1 MSVTSSELP
10 PPANFDSVIFDGLL
24 LQWMEGLRAESVEGL
39 IVLGPDMDDPLSSKR
54 SVRAVHPPRLLNM
67 AQALADSGDFGQDW
81 IDTESPL
88 ALWQDISRGSYG
100 QLSRWRLLALSYGH
114 QSLVRVAF
122 PLPRGK
128 AFECYLM
135 TPRALHEKSEA
146 TSMVWSVLNVWPR
159 IKRGLSEVT
168 CPLSSREKE
177 CLALAFDGLT
187 AAETSQKLD
196 CSERTVNY
204 YLSNAM
210 RKMGVDN
217 KLAAVERAIWYGVI

>member
-1 MSVTSSELP
+1 VNTADFP
-10 PPANFDSVIFDGLL
+10 QPANFDSVMFDGLL
-24 LQWMEGLRAESVEGL
+24 IQWMEALQAEAVEAL
-39 IVLGPDMDDPLSSKR
+39 IVLGPNTHELQWKR
-54 SVRAVHPPRLLNM
+54 SVRAVHPPRLLNL
-67 AQALADSGDFGQDW
+67 AQALADSEEFGQDW
-81 IDTESPL
+81 IDSESPL
-88 ALWQDISRGSYG
+88 ALWQDISRGSYAE
-100 QLSRWRLLALSYGH
+100 LSRWRVLALSHGL

-146 TSMVWSVLNVWPR
+146 TALVWSVLNIWPR
-159 IKRGLSEVT
+159 IKRGISEVT
-168 CPLSSREKE
+168 CPLSQREKE

-187 AAETSQKLD
+187 AAETGKRLD

-204 YLSNAM
+204 YLANAM

-217 KLAAVERAIWYGVI
+217 KLAAVERAVWYGVI